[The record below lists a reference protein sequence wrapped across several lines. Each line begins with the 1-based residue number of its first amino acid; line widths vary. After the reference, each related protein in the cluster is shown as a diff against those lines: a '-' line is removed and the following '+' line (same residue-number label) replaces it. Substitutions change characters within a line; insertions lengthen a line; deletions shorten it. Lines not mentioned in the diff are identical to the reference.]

1 MPDDKFILVRK
12 PKDYRQTDKR
22 PTVRVSLGTYEKL
35 TAWAAETG
43 ISISELVNMAVEYAD
58 KHLVYVNN

>member
-1 MPDDKFILVRK
+1 MADDKFILVRK

-22 PTVRVSLGTYEKL
+22 PTVRVSLETYKKL
-35 TAWAAETG
+35 SEWAAESG
-43 ISISELVNMAVEYAD
+43 ISISELANMAVDYAD